1 MGHVLTFVQ
10 TRTGF
15 NMIMKLIFSSNFQR
29 VEQAKRL
36 SEDKMMEQLQWYRPE
51 PLDVLEIM
59 ERGTNSQE
67 KISQVCYCCCFVV
80 VVAVVWCSCCL

>member
-1 MGHVLTFVQ
+1 
-10 TRTGF
+10 
-15 NMIMKLIFSSNFQR
+15 
-29 VEQAKRL
+29 
-36 SEDKMMEQLQWYRPE
+36 MMEQLQWYRPE

-80 VVAVVWCSCCL
+80 VCCCVFVWCSCCLFVLVKYSETDTDIYIFSLNF